1 MARKRS
7 MFEKL
12 GNDIIRGFGLKTG
25 REISIIVERKI
36 MSKTLNPN
44 SRLRKTI
51 DKFKLTGRFNS
62 DLAKLLSL
70 IDLFDEEYSTT
81 EANFQHGVYIKSD
94 VVFIEGKMEF
104 MENMIIN
111 EDDEEAYR
119 RLLMVWVRYKNKH
132 TGNE

>member
-1 MARKRS
+1 

-25 REISIIVERKI
+25 REISIMVERKI

-44 SRLRKTI
+44 SRLRKTM

-81 EANFQHGVYIKSD
+81 EANFQHGTYISGD
-94 VVFIEGKMEF
+94 IIFIEGKMEF

-119 RLLMVWVRYKNKH
+119 RLLTVWIRYKNKH
-132 TGNE
+132 VGNG